1 MTVSICVRERYEAD
15 GTEHVRFGVAVT
27 TRIPGVGAMCPF
39 ASADGA
45 IATQGVANVDLGRRG
60 IEYLEDGLAVEDALR
75 SLLNADPESETR
87 QVHGVDADGTFAFS
101 GDACG
106 DWYGHREGPGYT
118 VAGNLLT
125 GEAVL
130 DVVAETYEASAPD
143 SPEETVD
150 PLAGRLVDALA
161 AGHRAG
167 GDRRDDLPIQS
178 AAVLVDRTQ
187 DRDPSPYY
195 EDLRVDA
202 SETPLS
208 DLRETYERARRGYR
222 QVLEKYGVDDPDTAE
237 TDAEVPSR
245 ETAVGDSRRGTDGAR
260 GSQTAPAGLDAFVEA
275 TGPEELVETMQP
287 SDLLPED
294 GPDESPDGGET
305 PGTAERST
313 DDDGPGAAETSTD
326 ATGGDEQSTD
336 DDG

>member
-1 MTVSICVRERYEAD
+1 MTVSICVRERYAAD

-27 TRIPGVGAMCPF
+27 TRVPGVGAMCPF
-39 ASADGA
+39 ASDDGA
-45 IATQGVANVDLGRRG
+45 IATQGVVNVDLGRRG
-60 IEYLEDGLAVEDALR
+60 IEYLGDGLAVEDALR
-75 SLLNADPESETR
+75 SLLNADPDSETR

-125 GEAVL
+125 GEAVI

-143 SPEETVD
+143 SPEEDVD

-167 GDRRDDLPIQS
+167 GDRRDDLAVQS
-178 AAVLVDRTQ
+178 AAVLVDRTE

-222 QVLEKYGVDDPDTAE
+222 QVLEKYGVDDEDADETAAEATGCE
-237 TDAEVPSR
+237 TAAEGTGG
-245 ETAVGDSRRGTDGAR
+245 EAAVGDSGREADGVTGLQTD
-260 GSQTAPAGLDAFVEA
+260 PAGLAAFVEA
-275 TGPEELVETMQP
+275 TGPDELVASMEP
-287 SDLLPED
+287 SDLLPDE
-294 GPDESPDGGET
+294 GPDADAAAGAADAP
-305 PGTAERST
+305 
-313 DDDGPGAAETSTD
+313 DDGD
-326 ATGGDEQSTD
+326 APDADEASD
-336 DDG
+336 DER